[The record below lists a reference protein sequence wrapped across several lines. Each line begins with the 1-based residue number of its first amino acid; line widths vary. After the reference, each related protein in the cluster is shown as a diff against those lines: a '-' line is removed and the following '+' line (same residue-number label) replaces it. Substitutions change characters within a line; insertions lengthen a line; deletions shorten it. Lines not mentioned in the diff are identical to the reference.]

1 MYLKRW
7 NGTQW
12 EEVYSSELKTVIK
25 NISNNNDTL
34 TSGANVLAN
43 TTGGAFTLYLPP
55 NPTVGDHVKIH
66 DSNNS
71 FASYNLTIN
80 SNGLPISG
88 TVDNLVC
95 DISGVIISLYYE
107 GSSVGW
113 RLVNDSNS
121 GVIAGYV
128 GATDWVSYTPILTA
142 ATTNP
147 TIGNGTIKGR
157 WKYLD
162 RKTVCLY
169 IHISFGSTSTYGSG
183 AWMISLPSNITSANT
198 HMQLL
203 NGSIMDNGTDWKLA
217 AGRINPATAVIN
229 IIPEGSSDVY
239 NTSPMT
245 WASGDALTLQGVIEI
260 Q

>member
-34 TSGANVLAN
+34 SSGDNVLAN

-55 NPTVGDHVKIH
+55 NPTVGDHIKIH

-128 GATDWVSYTPILTA
+128 GATDWVNYTPVLTA

-147 TIGNGTIKGR
+147 TIGNGTILGR

-162 RKTVCLY
+162 NKTVALY
-169 IHISFGSTSTYGSG
+169 IGITFGSTSTYGSG
-183 AWMISLPSNITSANT
+183 AWYVSLPSGLVSANT

-203 NGSIMDNGTDWKLA
+203 IGCIMDNGTDWKLA
-217 AGRINPATAVIN
+217 VGRVNPASTTICPV
-229 IIPEGSSDVY
+229 PEGGSDVN

-245 WASGDALTLQGVIEI
+245 WANGDTLMLQGVIEI
-260 Q
+260 A